1 MHAHTC
7 MRVCVRT
14 HTYMYTNTHI
24 HTHVH
29 THAHI
34 HTCIDEFNYR
44 AWHFITS
51 FIDYA
56 IQIHVGQ
63 KAGEN
68 QWRVTVLEEFL
79 HIALLYQA
87 TNTRNINVVA
97 VLEQYL
103 ARVEKE

>member
-1 MHAHTC
+1 MKNSKLII
-7 MRVCVRT
+7 
-14 HTYMYTNTHI
+14 Y
-24 HTHVH
+24 
-29 THAHI
+29 
-34 HTCIDEFNYR
+34 IDEFNYR
-44 AWHFITS
+44 SWHFITP

-56 IQIHVGQ
+56 IQIYGGQ

-68 QWRVTVLEEFL
+68 QWRVMVLEEFL

-87 TNTRNINVVA
+87 TNTRNINVVV